1 MQIKPKREY
10 FCYAG
15 HRIQSALREVWGLK
29 GVMKILVPVS
39 ERERA
44 RALTLVDPPW
54 PSQSRVHIPGCSV
67 HKRLLP
73 WNHGIRNRSSRLQP
87 ELVLACS
94 HLLLNPRFHFDI
106 VSKLFIHTVGLLQKT
121 LALETSSAPK
131 LIPPGCLGIG
141 WNHRRPALQIPGPS
155 TDSCSH
161 QPGPVILWSL
171 R

>member
-1 MQIKPKREY
+1 MKSMGMQIKPKREY

-73 WNHGIRNRSSRLQP
+73 WNHGVRNRSSRLQP
-87 ELVLACS
+87 ELVLAHICYGTPDS
-94 HLLLNPRFHFDI
+94 ILTLFLSSSYTQWGCYRRLLPWKHL
-106 VSKLFIHTVGLLQKT
+106 V
-121 LALETSSAPK
+121 
-131 LIPPGCLGIG
+131 
-141 WNHRRPALQIPGPS
+141 
-155 TDSCSH
+155 
-161 QPGPVILWSL
+161 L
-171 R
+171 RS